1 MDAVTSVHVPIEH
14 PALEGHF
21 PGRPLMPGV
30 LLLDAIVRAAQ
41 SRFAVAELSF
51 VPRAKFLRPIAG
63 GAEVTIR
70 LRLSAPRRIAYEARV
85 GTEIVSAGD
94 LEFNAAVSGD
104 G

>member
-1 MDAVTSVHVPIEH
+1 MEVVTSVRMPIDH

-21 PGRPLMPGV
+21 PGRPIMPGV

-41 SRFAVAELSF
+41 SRFAVAELSV

-70 LRLSAPRRIAYEARV
+70 LRLSPPRRIAYEARV

-94 LEFNAAVSGD
+94 LEFKPAVPGD